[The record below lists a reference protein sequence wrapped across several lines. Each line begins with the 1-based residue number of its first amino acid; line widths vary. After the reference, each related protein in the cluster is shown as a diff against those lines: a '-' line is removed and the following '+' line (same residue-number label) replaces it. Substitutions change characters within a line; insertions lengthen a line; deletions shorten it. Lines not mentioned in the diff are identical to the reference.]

1 MDKLTPSQWKV
12 VNKPYEPASTVKV
25 IAGPGSGKTLTLL
38 HKVHHLVTV
47 ENIKPD
53 EILIFSL
60 TNKAVD
66 NIIENLLSVFEDL
79 HTNKEII
86 RQIGCYTIHGLA
98 NRIVVENE
106 GMINIIEEIGW
117 RGLMKLLPPSKRS
130 PHHFRSYK
138 ELEKVIKDYKL
149 NGSRTGN
156 VKAKNDSIVIEQLVE
171 LMDNCKVMTNDDLII
186 RAKKYLELDQPILG
200 DASSSFTQ
208 DLQNKYKVV
217 LIDEFQDLYP
227 SLAPLV
233 ATICKG
239 KQLIMFGD
247 TNQSIYEFL
256 GNNKQIMW
264 QLDNLHPKSSTTVL
278 KLFDN
283 FRSTPEIISL
293 ASRVIN
299 LPPAK
304 KQVLDNTDETPSE
317 LVRKLPSGVLPQS
330 ASFDDLTTE
339 TEFIID
345 KITQLICSS
354 AKFSDIAILSRTNSH
369 LTTLGNVL
377 KKYGIPF
384 EKLKSQP
391 DWMDDLRIQFL
402 LDIMKVCSLAS
413 DEKHSREFDTSAK
426 WQSDFSIL
434 VTMSAIKGVGD
445 ASIQALYKAC
455 GLKKLS
461 IWKYL
466 TVVPNFEWPLGL
478 SIKKKIENYTA
489 NLYEL
494 IEDDQIHQLED
505 PLELL
510 EKISNITHNLNLNPT
525 YFQSVS
531 DYQSSLEFKTH
542 LREMAQVMK
551 VSQSNKPSG
560 TSFIKW
566 FLETYFDQTMVFHQ
580 AKQELKTN
588 GPGTVKLST
597 IHSAKGL
604 EFPIVFLTNGIMSNF
619 PMDTNSLYVGMT
631 RARNLLYMSNMKHQ
645 NLISKTP
652 LYSRSIMF
660 NESFWT
666 YYNKDLNRSLH
677 GVTMAHDYNI
687 QHYNRLRK
695 DFGFYRAYSSLRC
708 CKNIFRRI

>member
-12 VNKPYEPASTVKV
+12 VSKPYEPASTIKV

-38 HKVHHLVTV
+38 YKVFHLVTV

-79 HTNKEII
+79 PTSKEII
-86 RQIGCYTIHGLA
+86 SQIGCYTVHGLA

-130 PHHFRSYK
+130 PHHVKSYK

-149 NGSRTGN
+149 NGNMNCKIKT
-156 VKAKNDSIVIEQLVE
+156 KDDISIIEKLVE
-171 LMDNCKVMTNDDLII
+171 LMENCKVMTNDDLII
-186 RAKKYLELDQPILG
+186 RAKKYLELDCSHSNYT
-200 DASSSFTQ
+200 SSSFIQ
-208 DLQNKYKVV
+208 DIQKKYKVV

-227 SLAPLV
+227 SLAPLIT
-233 ATICKG
+233 TICKD

-256 GNNKQIMW
+256 GNNSQIMS
-264 QLDNLHPKSSTTVL
+264 QLDNLHPKSSTTIL

-293 ASRVIN
+293 ASKLIS
-299 LPPAK
+299 PPSREN
-304 KQVLDNTDETPSE
+304 QVHRDTDETPSE
-317 LVRKLPSGVLPQS
+317 LVRKLPCSVSPQLL
-330 ASFDDLTTE
+330 SFDDLAAE

-345 KITQLICSS
+345 KITQLICCS
-354 AKFSDIAILSRTNSH
+354 AKFSDIAILSRTNLH
-369 LTTLGNVL
+369 LTTLANVL

-384 EKLKSQP
+384 QKLKSQP

-402 LDIMKVCSLAS
+402 LDILKVCSLAS
-413 DEKHSREFDTSAK
+413 DERHSREFNTSDK

-434 VTMSAIKGVGD
+434 VTMSAIKGIGD

-455 GLKKLS
+455 RLKNLS
-461 IWKYL
+461 IWMYL
-466 TVVPNFEWPLGL
+466 TIIPNFEWPLGFA
-478 SIKKKIENYTA
+478 IKKKVENYTSS
-489 NLYEL
+489 LFEM
-494 IEDDQIHQLED
+494 IENDRIHQLED

-510 EKISNITHNLNLNPT
+510 EEVSNITHKLNLNPS
-525 YFQSVS
+525 YFQPMS
-531 DYQSSLEFKTH
+531 DSQSSLEFKTH
-542 LREMAQVMK
+542 LQEMAQVMK
-551 VSQSNKPSG
+551 VSKSNKPAG
-560 TSFIKW
+560 VSFVKW

-580 AKQELKTN
+580 AKQTMQTT
-588 GPGTVKLST
+588 GPGTIKLST

-604 EFPIVFLTNGIMSNF
+604 EFPIVFLTNGSMSNF
-619 PMDTNSLYVGMT
+619 PMDTNALYVGMT
-631 RARNLLYMSNMKHQ
+631 RARNLLYLCNMKHQ
-645 NLISKTP
+645 SLASKLP
-652 LYSRSIMF
+652 SYSRSIMS
-660 NESFWT
+660 NEPFWA
-666 YYNKDLNRSLH
+666 YYKQDLNRSASETKIAVEH
-677 GVTMAHDYNI
+677 NI
-687 QHYNRLRK
+687 QRYNQLRK
-695 DFGFYRAYSSLRC
+695 TFGFYRAYSSLRG
-708 CKNIFRRI
+708 CKSVFRRI